1 MFQQLLYPGASSR
14 DGRLPYDVLLGW
26 NFADWFGILFSVM
39 ALLLMLS
46 AMREAA
52 IGSLIA
58 KGAEP
63 YPHDDR
69 GWDWRVMRNVVG
81 QDPGGKTLG
90 KCSHSFADRSQ
101 RESALPLRFAA
112 QA

>member
-1 MFQQLLYPGASSR
+1 
-14 DGRLPYDVLLGW
+14 
-26 NFADWFGILFSVM
+26 M

-90 KCSHSFADRSQ
+90 KCSHSFTDRSQ
-101 RESALPLRFAA
+101 RESALRFAA